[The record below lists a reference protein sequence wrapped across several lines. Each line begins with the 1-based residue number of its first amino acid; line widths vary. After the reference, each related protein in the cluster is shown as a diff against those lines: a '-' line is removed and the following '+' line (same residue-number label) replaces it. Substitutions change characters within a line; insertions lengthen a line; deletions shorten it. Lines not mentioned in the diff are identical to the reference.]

1 MQRWLPALL
10 RRAAPGGGAAR
21 LFASSSLLFDDT
33 QEQFKES
40 VRKFAQE
47 NIAPRAAAIDASN
60 HFPRDVDLWRLMGDF
75 NLHGLTAP
83 EEYGGMG
90 LGYMYHCISMEEIT
104 RASGAVGLSYGA
116 HSNLC
121 INQLVRHGSP
131 EQRLKYLPKLI
142 SGEHIGALAMSEP
155 NSGSDVVSM
164 KCKAEK
170 VDGGYV
176 LNGNKMWC
184 TNGPSAQTLVVYAK
198 TDLAAGSKGITAFI
212 IEKGMPGF
220 STAQKLDKLGMRG
233 SDTCE
238 LVFENCFVPRE
249 NVLGEEGKG
258 VYVMMSGLDLER
270 LVLAAGPIGL
280 MQACLDVVLPYV
292 RQREQFGRPIGEFQ
306 FIQGKMADMYT
317 SLQSS
322 RSFVYSVARDCDN
335 GKVDRKDCAGVI
347 LFAAENAT
355 QVALQVKPLSSEILS
370 FFTCLGGNGFFLYFT
385 ILMFRE
391 VNLYIKNIL
400 VASPLLNALA
410 SSSFSLQETIFE
422 ERLKLSLITSFCSL
436 TFSTDAYAKLEGYN
450 LVHNKG
456 GILIGPDLATTAS
469 LIIYLHVVYADPL
482 AELSV
487 ALIPIQMMA
496 CACALKFGSEEY
508 MLSPEGIQA
517 SDVIALAPILPAGHK
532 KMTNKTRDQYCY
544 IT

>member
-1 MQRWLPALL
+1 MLL
-10 RRAAPGGGAAR
+10 VVCRSGTETRSR
-21 LFASSSLLFDDT
+21 SSS
-33 QEQFKES
+33 
-40 VRKFAQE
+40 
-47 NIAPRAAAIDASN
+47 ICP
-60 HFPRDVDLWRLMGDF
+60 
-75 NLHGLTAP
+75 
-83 EEYGGMG
+83 
-90 LGYMYHCISMEEIT
+90 
-104 RASGAVGLSYGA
+104 
-116 HSNLC
+116 
-121 INQLVRHGSP
+121 
-131 EQRLKYLPKLI
+131 

-238 LVFENCFVPRE
+238 LVFENCFVPCE

-355 QVALQVKPLSSEILS
+355 QVALQAIQ
-370 FFTCLGGNGFFLYFT
+370 CLGGNG
-385 ILMFRE
+385 
-391 VNLYIKNIL
+391 YINEY
-400 VASPLLNALA
+400 PTGRLL
-410 SSSFSLQETIFE
+410 
-422 ERLKLSLITSFCSL
+422 R
-436 TFSTDAYAKLEGYN
+436 DAKLFE
-450 LVHNKG
+450 
-456 GILIGPDLATTAS
+456 IGAGTS
-469 LIIYLHVVYADPL
+469 EVRRMIIGR
-482 AELSV
+482 ELF
-487 ALIPIQMMA
+487 
-496 CACALKFGSEEY
+496 KE
-508 MLSPEGIQA
+508 
-517 SDVIALAPILPAGHK
+517 D
-532 KMTNKTRDQYCY
+532 
-544 IT
+544 